1 MTLAIDNKST
11 ICTKDFASV
20 IWNCI
25 DSLLSWHLTLV
36 LPSLACLVYK
46 HLIQYC
52 LFWTMWWFSPNWPW
66 WMRVAVQEVWM
77 LRRCESVSVRRK
89 QKQRGPASI
98 FSHSVPLRLTSIGP
112 YWPRLSKAIFSPLVI
127 VRANRLDGT
136 IVYWGL
142 CLLLEGCLTNYEY
155 SGK

>member
-46 HLIQYC
+46 HLI
-52 LFWTMWWFSPNWPW
+52 PNYLVSNDV
-66 WMRVAVQEVWM
+66 MIQSILTVMNEGGSAG
-77 LRRCESVSVRRK
+77 SVNVT
-89 QKQRGPASI
+89 Q
-98 FSHSVPLRLTSIGP
+98 V
-112 YWPRLSKAIFSPLVI
+112 
-127 VRANRLDGT
+127 
-136 IVYWGL
+136 
-142 CLLLEGCLTNYEY
+142 
-155 SGK
+155 